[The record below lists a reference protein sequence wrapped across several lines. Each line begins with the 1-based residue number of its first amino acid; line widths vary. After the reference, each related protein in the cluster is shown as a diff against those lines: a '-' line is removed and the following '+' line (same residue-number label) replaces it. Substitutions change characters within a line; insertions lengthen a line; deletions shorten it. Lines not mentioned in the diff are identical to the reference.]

1 MSLNIITITEGDFRL
16 KPQQKVIKAA
26 DYSVIEK
33 STRIIDKARE
43 QANHIIADAQVTFEK
58 EKQRGYQDGL
68 MQSRM
73 EQSEQML
80 KMVDQSINYLSSME
94 ASLANILMTAVK
106 KIIDGYDDHALTVGL
121 IKAGLQHVRNERQV
135 TVRVPPAHFAH
146 VKASIAEILK
156 NYKGVGILNP
166 VSDPRLKA
174 GSCILESKIGVV
186 DASIDI
192 QLKALQKRFGQLTAH
207 TTEEL
212 QNDAQAWAE
221 DFEPSPSVSEE
232 SNDNSTEEKPSDPEE
247 KLSDPEEKLSDPEEK
262 PSDPEE
268 KLSDSEEKPSDPE
281 EKLSDSE
288 EKPSDPEEKS
298 SDPEEKLS
306 DPEEKLSDPEE
317 KPSDPEEKLS
327 DSEEKLSDPE
337 EKPSDPEEKPSDDD

>member
-135 TVRVPPAHFAH
+135 TVRIPPAHFAH

-221 DFEPSPSVSEE
+221 DFEPSSSVSEE
-232 SNDNSTEEKPSDPEE
+232 SNDNSTDHPSPEEKPSDPEE
-247 KLSDPEEKLSDPEEK
+247 NLSDPEEKLSDPEEK

-268 KLSDSEEKPSDPE
+268 KQ
-281 EKLSDSE
+281 
-288 EKPSDPEEKS
+288 
-298 SDPEEKLS
+298 
-306 DPEEKLSDPEE
+306 
-317 KPSDPEEKLS
+317 
-327 DSEEKLSDPE
+327 SDPE
-337 EKPSDPEEKPSDDD
+337 EKPSDPEEKPSDPEEKPSGSEEKPSDPEEKPSDSEETPSDSEEKPSDSEEKPSEDD